1 MDRKLE
7 KTLQNKYP
15 DILKNM
21 YGDMSRTCM
30 AFGIETPDAWYNLLD
45 NLLGDLTRI
54 QKQYDVEIT
63 AQQIKEKF
71 GTLRFYHDT
80 KLGKSWTFKKRHF
93 NIFIRNVIYKL
104 INLPFIPE
112 NKLQSKLLVF
122 STGLETTR
130 HLFKGKENISK
141 CRYWDGGEKVNA
153 NKLVDE
159 CISNA
164 INKYENF
171 SYMICADCATS
182 GTHNN
187 PIIETSGW
195 ISYICKDCNKIR
207 EREYKK
213 ARRKFE
219 KRIERK
225 SFTDAKVSETNPQP
239 APEVSATEPVETKE
253 SNEQAN

>member
-1 MDRKLE
+1 MTRELE
-7 KTLQNKYP
+7 KKLLKKYP

-21 YGDMSRTCM
+21 YGDMSQTCM

-45 NLLGDLTRI
+45 NLLEDLTKI

-80 KLGKSWTFKKRHF
+80 KLGKSWTFKKRYF
-93 NIFIRNVIYKL
+93 NVFIRNVIYKL

-112 NKLQSKLLVF
+112 NKIQSKLLVF
-122 STGLETTR
+122 ATYLDTTR
-130 HLFKGKENISK
+130 YLFKGKEMISK

-153 NKLVDE
+153 NKHVDE
-159 CISNA
+159 LISSA
-164 INKYENF
+164 ISKYENF
-171 SYMICADCATS
+171 SFMICADCATS
-182 GTHNN
+182 GTHDN

-195 ISYICKDCNKIR
+195 ISYICKSCNKIR
-207 EREYKK
+207 ENEYKK

-219 KRIERK
+219 KKNEKR
-225 SFTDAKVSETNPQP
+225 VSVANPQP
-239 APEVSATEPVETKE
+239 TPEVSATEPLVVKET
-253 SNEQAN
+253 NEPTI